1 MQCAGTLRL
10 SRATGRGRSWAGAS
24 EGIGAAFATE
34 LAARGLNVALVARRG
49 AVLEALASD
58 LERAHGIQALPI
70 VADLGTPDMLSEIQS
85 RLADRQV
92 GLVVANAV
100 LSLIGPFL
108 DQPLEAHLRE
118 IDVNCRAPLSLAY
131 AFGHQMAQRGH
142 GGIILMSSLAG
153 FQGGPFIANYAA
165 TRAYTAILAEG
176 LWAELSHHGVD
187 ALTCCA
193 GATATPGLESSYSSP
208 SRFAPPTMLPR
219 EVAREALDALGHG
232 PTHVPGRA
240 NRVASQFLR
249 RVLPRALTIRLME
262 RATRNL
268 SRSPTL

>member
-1 MQCAGTLRL
+1 MRRDAARYGPWALV
-10 SRATGRGRSWAGAS
+10 AGAS
-24 EGIGAAFATE
+24 EGIGAAFAGE
-34 LAARGLNVALVARRG
+34 LAERGLNLALVARRG
-49 AVLEALASD
+49 PVLEAFCKD
-58 LERAHGIQALPI
+58 LEEKHAVQTLPI
-70 VADLGTPDMLSEIQS
+70 VADLGAPDMLEQIQAK
-85 RLADRQV
+85 LLDRQI

-100 LSLIGPFL
+100 LSLLGPFL

-118 IDVNCRAPLSLAY
+118 IDVNCRAPLTLAH
-131 AFGHQMAQRGH
+131 AFGRQMAERGR

-187 ALTCCA
+187 VLACCP
-193 GATATPGLESSYSSP
+193 GATATPGLETSRYSSP
-208 SRFAPPTMLPR
+208 TRCAPPTMLPR

-232 PTHVPGRA
+232 PAHVPGRA
-240 NRVASQFLR
+240 NQVASQFLR
-249 RVLPRALTIRLME
+249 RVMPRALTIRIME

-268 SRSPTL
+268 SRSPTS